1 MSLDLIKK
9 RIDELSSK
17 LHDHNHRYYL
27 KDAPIISDKDF
38 DVLMNELQELE
49 NSNPDLAQDNSPT
62 KRVGGGITKNFT
74 TVMHKYPMLSLGNSY
89 SEDDLLDFENRIKK
103 VVEDGPVE
111 YTAELKYDG
120 VAIGLRY
127 EDGVL
132 KQAVTRG
139 DGTQGD
145 DVTTNVRTIKSIPL
159 KLRGDFPKEF
169 EIRGEIFMPKKEFEA
184 LNIRKE
190 EAGEALMAN
199 PRNTASGTLKMQ
211 NSKVVAER
219 KLDCILYHLIGKELP
234 FNTHFG
240 NICQAESWGFK
251 MPTLKNKYIKK
262 CSNLQEVFEFINYW
276 DKNRSNLGFEVD
288 GVVVKVNSYQY
299 QDELGFTAKSPRWA
313 IAYKFET
320 ERATTKLLSVDYQ
333 VGRTG
338 SVTPV
343 ANLEPVQLLG
353 TTVKRA
359 SLHNEDF
366 IQGLGLHFEDEVYV
380 EKGGEIIPKVVGV
393 NESVRKSSAEVVL
406 HIKTCPECKNDLVRE
421 NGEANYYCVNELGCS
436 PQITGKIQ
444 HFASRKAMNIDGL
457 GDETIEQLYSSGL
470 VNNVADLFDLK
481 GEQLLPLER
490 MAEKSVNNLIL
501 GLLDCK
507 NISFPRVLFGL
518 GIRFVGQTVAKKL
531 AFAFK
536 NIESLQKATIEELVA
551 VDEIGEVIAES
562 VRAYFEVEEHQNIVQ
577 RLIGACLQ
585 FKLSQE
591 EESATSEGV
600 LTGKSLV
607 VSGVFQKFSRDEL
620 KSLIEKNGGKNASGI
635 SKSTAYLVAGDK
647 MGPSKKIKAE
657 KLGVE
662 IITEDDLVSL
672 VS

>member
-1 MSLDLIKK
+1 MSSDLIKK
-9 RIDELSSK
+9 RIDGLSSQ

-27 KDAPIISDKDF
+27 QDAPIISDKDF
-38 DVLMNELQELE
+38 DVLMSELQSLE
-49 NSNPDLAQDNSPT
+49 DSNPDLVQDNSPT

-74 TVMHKYPMLSLGNSY
+74 TVSHKYPMLSLGNSY

-127 EDGVL
+127 ENGVL
-132 KQAVTRG
+132 IQAVTRG

-159 KLRGDFPKEF
+159 QLRGDFPREF

-184 LNIRKE
+184 LNLRKE
-190 EAGEALMAN
+190 ESGEALMAN

-234 FNTHFG
+234 FDTHFG
-240 NICQAESWGFK
+240 NISQAESWGFK

-262 CSNLQEVFEFINYW
+262 CSDLNEVFDFIKYW
-276 DKNRSNLGFEVD
+276 DKKRGGLGFEVD
-288 GVVVKVNSYQY
+288 GVVIKVNSYQY

-320 ERATTKLLSVDYQ
+320 ERATTKLVSIDYQ

-353 TTVKRA
+353 TIVKRA

-366 IQGLGLHFEDEVYV
+366 MQGLGLHYEDEVYV
-380 EKGGEIIPKVVGV
+380 EKGGEIIPKVVGI
-393 NESVRKSSAEVVL
+393 NESVRKSSAEVVV
-406 HIKTCPECKNDLVRE
+406 HIKSCPVCENELIRE
-421 NGEANYYCVNELGCS
+421 DGEANYYCVNEGGCP

-444 HFASRKAMNIDGL
+444 HFASRKAMSIDGL
-457 GDETIEQLYSSGL
+457 GDETIEQLHSAGL
-470 VNNVADLFDLK
+470 VKNVADLFDLN
-481 GEQLLPLER
+481 GQQLLPLER
-490 MAEKSVNNLIL
+490 MAEKSVNNLIV
-501 GLLDCK
+501 GLLECK
-507 NISFPRVLFGL
+507 NISFTRVLFGL

-536 NIESLQKATIEELVA
+536 NIESLQKATFEELIA
-551 VDEIGEVIAES
+551 VDEIGDVIAKS
-562 VRAYFEVEEHQNIVQ
+562 VQSYFEIEEHQNIVE
-577 RLIGACLQ
+577 RLVGAGLQ
-585 FKLSQE
+585 FKLSVE
-591 EESATSEGV
+591 EESTAAEGV

-607 VSGVFQKFSRDEL
+607 VSGVFQNLTRDEV
-620 KSLIEKNGGKNASGI
+620 KDLIEKNGGKNVSGI

-657 KLGVE
+657 KLGVK
-662 IITEDDLVSL
+662 IITEDDLVALLS
-672 VS
+672 